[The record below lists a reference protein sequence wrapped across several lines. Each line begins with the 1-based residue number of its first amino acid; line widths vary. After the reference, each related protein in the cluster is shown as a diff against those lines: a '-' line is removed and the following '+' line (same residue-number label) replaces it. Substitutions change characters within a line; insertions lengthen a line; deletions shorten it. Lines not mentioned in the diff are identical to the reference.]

1 MLEVLLGD
9 VSGYITPVK
18 SEQVIHFLE
27 TFLNLILEN
36 EYDLKPVFI
45 NRVDPGLPYKYC
57 VTKFSLDSFD
67 IYLNIQVIIFNIYS
81 VCLSWS
87 LGLKIT
93 INT

>member
-1 MLEVLLGD
+1 MGD
-9 VSGYITPVK
+9 VSGYITPVQ

-57 VTKFSLDSFD
+57 VTKFSLDSVD
-67 IYLNIQVIIFNIYS
+67 IYLAESGTALNIQVIIFNIYS
-81 VCLSWS
+81 VS
-87 LGLKIT
+87 I
-93 INT
+93 